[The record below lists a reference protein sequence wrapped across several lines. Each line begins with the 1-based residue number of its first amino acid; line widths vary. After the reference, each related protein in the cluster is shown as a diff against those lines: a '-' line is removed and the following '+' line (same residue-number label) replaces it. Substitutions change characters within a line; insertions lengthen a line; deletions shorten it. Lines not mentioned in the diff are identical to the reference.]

1 MSEILEE
8 YKQLCRELNEF
19 EKNKIPL
26 EQNRC
31 AMACQGCGAVL
42 FLLK

>member
-1 MSEILEE
+1 MSKVLEE

-26 EQNRC
+26 C
-31 AMACQGCGAVL
+31 ARPFQVL
-42 FLLK
+42 CKR